1 MPWTRSDRPPHFL
14 LVFTKKHMDLYD
26 DWIEYVEKEN
36 ETKTEF
42 IRKSISERIQRLKNE

>member
-14 LVFTKKHMDLYD
+14 LVFTKKHMDLHD
-26 DWIEYVEKEN
+26 EWLKYVVQEK

-42 IRKSISERIQRLKNE
+42 IRKAMYERIEK